1 VYPPL
6 LFLNGPRLAFG
17 VTPVPMFMLGAIF
30 GAVIVLLRMKKPF
43 VSQTEGVGPQTEG
56 VGPLIEENH
65 REAARATGAWSGA
78 GCAANDR

>member
-56 VGPLIEENH
+56 VGLGLPRFLGQRI
-65 REAARATGAWSGA
+65 RANLFWLVGTQTWS
-78 GCAANDR
+78 D